1 MPFRLLCVVVLAILN
16 VTSVAADERTPI
28 ACADCDEWNR
38 PQEPFRIFGNT
49 YYVGTRGLASVLLT
63 SPSGHVLFDGALP
76 QSVPLIEANIR
87 ALGFRVKDIK
97 LIVNSHAHFDHA
109 GGIAALNADSG
120 ATVAASRAG
129 ASAVRDG
136 HPPPEDPQAGF
147 GLEKNRF
154 PSVAEVRT
162 ILDGETLKVGPLTVT
177 AHLTPGH
184 TPGST
189 TWTWKSC
196 EGARCAH
203 VVYAD
208 SLNAVAA
215 PGFRF
220 SGSSGYADISG
231 SFMASISKVAALPCD
246 ILLTVHPGFGNLFQ
260 KAASNPAGG
269 GNAFINSQ
277 ACRLYAEAAR
287 HRLAARLADERA
299 IPANSS
305 R

>member
-1 MPFRLLCVVVLAILN
+1 VRLLCAAVLSMLWLPSA
-16 VTSVAADERTPI
+16 AADERTPI

-38 PQEPFRIFGNT
+38 AQKPFRVFGNT
-49 YYVGTRGLASVLLT
+49 YYVGTRGLAAVLLT

-87 ALGFRVKDIK
+87 ALGFRVKDVK

-109 GGIAALNADSG
+109 GGIAALEADSG

-129 ASAVRDG
+129 AAALRDG

-154 PSVAEVRT
+154 PKVAEVRA
-162 ILDGETLKVGPLTVT
+162 IVDGEKLEVGPLAVT

-189 TWTWKSC
+189 TWTWRSC
-196 EGARCAH
+196 EGTRCAD

-208 SLNAVAA
+208 SLNGVAA

-220 SGSSGYADISG
+220 SGSSGHADISG
-231 SFMASISKVAALPCD
+231 SFAASIAKVAALPCD
-246 ILLTVHPGFGNLFQ
+246 ILLTVHPGFGELFE

-269 GNAFINSQ
+269 GNAFINRQ
-277 ACRLYAEAAR
+277 ACRVYAESAR
-287 HRLAARLADERA
+287 HKLETRLAEE
-299 IPANSS
+299 N
-305 R
+305 